1 MKKIPVLCCV
11 LFCFLCF
18 SPSLF
23 AEEMRV
29 AYNNLGNLIEKSEG
43 SEKPV
48 GALANYW
55 ESMAAAMDVSIQWVG
70 PIPSTRIISYLK
82 HKKVDA
88 VYIASK
94 TTERE
99 AIGLYPEKPVF
110 IKQPIIC
117 FPKGRIPKQMES
129 WDDLQSLKKIGVV
142 NGHRLSLSLRKN
154 YPKLPLALIKAKDP
168 VNFALLK
175 LAKGELDAFIYP
187 GRTGLVDSIKELGLS
202 GQIVVVD
209 APVPQQAYFVWFAS
223 DREDLL
229 EKYNAHHAEVNF

>member
-1 MKKIPVLCCV
+1 MKKIPVLCCT
-11 LFCFLCF
+11 LFCFLCI
-18 SPSLF
+18 SSSLY
-23 AEEMRV
+23 AEEIRV
-29 AYNNLGNLIEKSEG
+29 GYNNLSNLIEKPEG

-48 GALANYW
+48 GALATYW
-55 ESMAAAMDVSIQWVG
+55 ENMAAVMGVSIQWVG
-70 PIPSTRIISYLK
+70 PLPSTRVVSYLK
-82 HKKVDA
+82 HKKIDA
-88 VYIASK
+88 VYIASRNA
-94 TTERE
+94 ERE
-99 AIGLYPEKPVF
+99 AIGLFPEKPIY
-110 IKQPIIC
+110 IKQPIVC
-117 FPKGRIPKQMES
+117 FRKGNVPTKVDS
-129 WDDLQSLKKIGVV
+129 WDDLQLLKKVGIV
-142 NGHRLSLSLRKN
+142 NGYRLVKSLNRE
-154 YPKLPLALIKAKDP
+154 YPNVPLALIKDNDP